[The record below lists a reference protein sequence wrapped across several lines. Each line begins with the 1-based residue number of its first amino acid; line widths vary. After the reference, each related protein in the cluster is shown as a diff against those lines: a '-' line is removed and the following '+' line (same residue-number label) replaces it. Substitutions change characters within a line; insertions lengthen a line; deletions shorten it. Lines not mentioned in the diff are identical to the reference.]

1 MIPGINDI
9 QSGNFKA
16 IARAITCIENQ
27 TTGYLELL
35 QQLPESDKKIIG
47 ITGPPGAGKSTLTD
61 ALIQQ
66 FIEQNKK
73 VAVFCVDP
81 ASPFNRGAVL
91 GDRVRMQRWYTHPHV
106 YIRSLSNKTQAGG
119 LHPQIIEITD
129 LVKAAPFDYII
140 VETVG
145 VGQAEIEIAGLADIT
160 LVVLVPEAGDDIQT
174 MKAGLME
181 IADIFVVNKFDRPDA
196 QQFVKHL
203 NQMLAPVFAR
213 RHEEIPIAKTIAAT
227 GWGVPELAQTIQ
239 QLLQH
244 NKPNELKTYLLAQ
257 KAWQLIQARK
267 MEGVHIR
274 EIQQQ
279 IEADIQKGSF
289 NLYKLVAGF

>member
-1 MIPGINDI
+1 MIPGIRDI
-9 QSGNFKA
+9 QAGNFKA
-16 IARAITCIENQ
+16 IARAISCIENQ
-27 TTGYLELL
+27 TAGYLNLL

-61 ALIQQ
+61 GVIQQ
-66 FIEQNKK
+66 LIEQNKK
-73 VAVFCVDP
+73 VAVFCIDP

-106 YIRSLSNKTQAGG
+106 YIRSLSNKTRPGG

-129 LVKAAPFDYII
+129 LAKAAPFDYII

-145 VGQAEIEIAGLADIT
+145 VGQAEIEIAGLADLT

-181 IADIFVVNKFDRPDA
+181 IADVFVVNKFDRPDA
-196 QQFVKHL
+196 QLFVKHL

-213 RHEEIPIAKTIAAT
+213 RHEEVPIAKTIAAT
-227 GWGVPELAQTIQ
+227 GSGILELVQTIQ
-239 QLLQH
+239 QQLQQ
-244 NKPNELKTYLLAQ
+244 NKPNELKSYLLAE
-257 KAWQLIQARK
+257 KAWQLIQAHRMRGIDIK
-267 MEGVHIR
+267 KLQEH
-274 EIQQQ
+274 
-279 IEADIQKGSF
+279 IEADIQKGDF
-289 NLYKLVAGF
+289 NLYRLVAAF